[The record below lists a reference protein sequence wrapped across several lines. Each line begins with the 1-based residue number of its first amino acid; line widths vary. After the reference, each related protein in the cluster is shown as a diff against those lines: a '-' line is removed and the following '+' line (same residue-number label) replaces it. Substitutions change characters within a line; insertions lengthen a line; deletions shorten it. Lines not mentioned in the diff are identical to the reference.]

1 MRPQPK
7 RRPREISEI
16 ELARGL
22 AKIAAGEWRYAEAKP
37 FARRVRASAGVAAPY
52 LTERIKTGGERERE
66 RAAELLA
73 QIEGPRATAPLWD
86 ILRDDS
92 LSAPVRAAAGAVLD
106 TLGETSA
113 LHAAA
118 GLDYESIVPDAREAI
133 FVRTAG
139 DEGFRERF
147 LYDLESDDAA
157 GRRLVLLSLAEPQD
171 ERALPLILPLL
182 SSPRVSAILS
192 AIEALE
198 SLASPAAVG
207 RLQESADGD
216 PNVKVRRRARAA
228 YGRIIMQS
236 PTFRPKRSALHAAA
250 NSSRLPWEHVSVSLL
265 DRYGDQA
272 VTIARRRGDDYLK
285 VVTVLTN
292 QETGVKSCTGVD
304 MMTRDELDEILAAL
318 ETQGLA
324 SVEVEPAFA
333 GALIAQARRRSV
345 AKRRRLPVGLEIWC
359 EVIAAPTQPEQPRM
373 QGAVEEHGERLA
385 ETGALLATPEFRQ
398 WFFEPESVWAYVDE
412 WQSGT
417 MPQRSGSDGGRT
429 LDALISL
436 AASDIV
442 DGDFAAMLERRLQRQ
457 SDILHRAGKQDLARL
472 ARAAADGLDPDR
484 GLSPDEHPFIRAMVL
499 SSFFNAGLRLPAA
512 PRA

>member
-1 MRPQPK
+1 MRSQPK
-7 RRPREISEI
+7 RRPKELSEI

-22 AKIAAGEWRYAEAKP
+22 SKIAAGEWRYAEAKP

-52 LTERIKTGGERERE
+52 LTERIKSGGERERE

-73 QIEGPRATAPLWD
+73 QIEGPRAIAPLWD
-86 ILRDDS
+86 ILHDDS
-92 LSAPVRAAAGAVLD
+92 LSASVRGAAGAILD
-106 TLGETSA
+106 AMGETSA
-113 LHAAA
+113 LHAAD
-118 GLDYESIVPDAREAI
+118 GIDYDSLIPDARETI
-133 FVRTAG
+133 FHRAAG

-182 SSPRVSAILS
+182 SSSRVNAILS

-236 PTFRPKRSALHAAA
+236 SMFRPRRPALRAEA
-250 NSSRLPWEHVSVSLL
+250 SSTRLPWEHASVSLL

-272 VTIARRRGDDYLK
+272 ITIARRRPDDYLK

-304 MMTRDELDEILAAL
+304 MMTRDELDEILSAL
-318 ETQGLA
+318 EAQGLT

-333 GALIAQARRRSV
+333 GDLIAQARRRSI
-345 AKRRRLPVGLEIWC
+345 AKRHRLPAGLEIWR
-359 EVIAAPTQPEQPRM
+359 EVIDAPAQPEQLRM
-373 QGAVEEHGERLA
+373 LGPVDDGVDRLT

-417 MPQRSGSDGGRT
+417 MPQRTGHDGGRT

-436 AASDIV
+436 AARDLV
-442 DGDFAAMLERRLQRQ
+442 DEGFADMLQRRLQRQ
-457 SDILHRAGKQDLARL
+457 SDILQRAGKQDLARL
-472 ARAAADGLDPDR
+472 ARAAAAGLDPER

-499 SSFFNAGLRLPAA
+499 SSFFNAGLRLPGA
-512 PRA
+512 PGA

>member
-1 MRPQPK
+1 MRPKPK
-7 RRPREISEI
+7 RRQREISEI

-22 AKIAAGEWRYAEAKP
+22 EKIAAGEWRYAESKR

-52 LTERIKTGGERERE
+52 LTERIKGGGELERE

-73 QIEGPRATAPLWD
+73 QIEGPRTIAPLWE

-92 LSAPVRAAAGAVLD
+92 LSATVRGAAGAILD
-106 TLGETSA
+106 AMGETSA
-113 LHAAA
+113 LHAAD
-118 GLDYESIVPDAREAI
+118 GLDHDSLIPDALETI
-133 FVRTAG
+133 FRRADD

-157 GRRLVLLSLAEPQD
+157 GRRLVLLTLAEPQD

-182 SSPRVSAILS
+182 SSARVSAILA

-198 SLASPAAVG
+198 TLASPLAVG

-236 PTFRPKRSALHAAA
+236 PVFHPQRAALRGAA
-250 NSSRLPWEHVSVSLL
+250 SSTRLPWEHVSVSLL

-272 VTIARRRGDDYLK
+272 ITIARRRADDYLK

-304 MMTRDELDEILAAL
+304 MMTRDELDEVLAAL
-318 ETQGLA
+318 EAQGLTC
-324 SVEVEPAFA
+324 VEVEPAFA
-333 GALIAQARRRSV
+333 GALVAQARRRSV
-345 AKRRRLPVGLEIWC
+345 SNRSRLPAGLEIWR
-359 EVIAAPTQPEQPRM
+359 EVIDAPAQPEQVRM
-373 QGAVEEHGERLA
+373 LGPVDEGVDRLT

-398 WFFEPESVWAYVDE
+398 WFFEPESVWAYVNE

-417 MPQRSGSDGGRT
+417 MPQRSGLDGGRT
-429 LDALISL
+429 LDALISM
-436 AASDIV
+436 AARDLV
-442 DGDFAAMLERRLQRQ
+442 DDDFAAMLRRRLERQ
-457 SDILHRAGKQDLARL
+457 SDMLLRAGKHDLAQL
-472 ARAAADGLDPDR
+472 ARAAAAGLDPER
-484 GLSPDEHPFIRAMVL
+484 GLPPDEHPFIRAMVL
-499 SSFFNAGLRLPAA
+499 SSFFNAGLRLPDA
-512 PRA
+512 PRQ

>member
-1 MRPQPK
+1 MHPQPK
-7 RRPREISEI
+7 RGHREISEI

-22 AKIAAGEWRYAEAKP
+22 EKIAAGEWRYAESKR

-52 LTERIKTGGERERE
+52 LTERIKSGGERERE

-73 QIEGPRATAPLWD
+73 QIEGPRAIAPLWE

-92 LSAPVRAAAGAVLD
+92 LSATVRGAAGAILD
-106 TLGETSA
+106 AMGETSA
-113 LHAAA
+113 LHAAD
-118 GLDYESIVPDAREAI
+118 GLDPDSLIPDARETI
-133 FVRTAG
+133 FRRADG

-157 GRRLVLLSLAEPQD
+157 GRRLVLLTLSEAED
-171 ERALPLILPLL
+171 ERALSLILPLL
-182 SSPRVSAILS
+182 SSARVSAVLA

-198 SLASPAAVG
+198 ALASPLSVG

-236 PTFRPKRSALHAAA
+236 SLHRSRRPALRARV
-250 NSSRLPWEHVSVSLL
+250 SSTRLPWEHVSVSLL

-272 VTIARRRGDDYLK
+272 ITIARRRADDYLK

-304 MMTRDELDEILAAL
+304 MMTREELDEILAAL
-318 ETQGLA
+318 ESQGLN

-333 GALIAQARRRSV
+333 GDLIAEARRRSV
-345 AKRRRLPVGLEIWC
+345 AKRRRLPAGLDIETP
-359 EVIAAPTQPEQPRM
+359 AQPEQVRIMGPADE
-373 QGAVEEHGERLA
+373 GVDRLT

-412 WQSGT
+412 WRSGT
-417 MPQRSGSDGGRT
+417 MPQRSGFDGGRT
-429 LDALISL
+429 LDALISM
-436 AASDIV
+436 AARDLV
-442 DGDFAAMLERRLQRQ
+442 DDDFAAMLQRRLERQ
-457 SDILHRAGKQDLARL
+457 SDILLRAGKHDLARL
-472 ARAAADGLDPDR
+472 ARAAGAGLEPER
-484 GLSPDEHPFIRAMVL
+484 GLHPDEHPFIRAMVL
-499 SSFFNAGLRLPAA
+499 SSFFNAGLRLPDA
-512 PRA
+512 PRQ

>member
-1 MRPQPK
+1 MHPQPK
-7 RRPREISEI
+7 RGPREISEI

-22 AKIAAGEWRYAEAKP
+22 EKIAAGEWRYAESKR

-52 LTERIKTGGERERE
+52 LTERIRSGGERERE

-73 QIEGPRATAPLWD
+73 QIEGPRAIAPLWE

-92 LSAPVRAAAGAVLD
+92 LSATVRGAAGAILD
-106 TLGETSA
+106 AMGETSA
-113 LHAAA
+113 LHAAD
-118 GLDYESIVPDAREAI
+118 GLDHDSLIPDARETI
-133 FVRTAG
+133 FRRADG

-157 GRRLVLLSLAEPQD
+157 GRRLVLLTLSEAED
-171 ERALPLILPLL
+171 ERALSLILPLL
-182 SSPRVSAILS
+182 SSARVSAILA

-198 SLASPAAVG
+198 ALASPLSVG

-236 PTFRPKRSALHAAA
+236 SLHRSRRPALRARA
-250 NSSRLPWEHVSVSLL
+250 SSTRLPWEHVSVSLL

-272 VTIARRRGDDYLK
+272 ITIARRRADDYLK

-304 MMTRDELDEILAAL
+304 MMTREELDEILATL
-318 ETQGLA
+318 ESQGLN

-333 GALIAQARRRSV
+333 GDLIAQARRRSV
-345 AKRRRLPVGLEIWC
+345 AKRRRLPAGLEIWR
-359 EVIAAPTQPEQPRM
+359 EVIETPAQPEQVRM
-373 QGAVEEHGERLA
+373 MGPADEGVDRLT

-412 WQSGT
+412 WRSGT
-417 MPQRSGSDGGRT
+417 MPQRSGFDGGRT
-429 LDALISL
+429 LDALISM
-436 AASDIV
+436 AARDLV
-442 DGDFAAMLERRLQRQ
+442 DDDFAAMLRHRLERQ
-457 SDILHRAGKQDLARL
+457 SDILLRAGQHDLARL
-472 ARAAADGLDPDR
+472 ARAAGAGLEPER
-484 GLSPDEHPFIRAMVL
+484 GLHPDEHPFIRAMVL
-499 SSFFNAGLRLPAA
+499 SSFFNAGLRLPDA
-512 PRA
+512 PRQ